1 MVAARGFMKKRV
13 EGTRLMS
20 RTHELPISEADAR
33 VFVTVA
39 DAGSFTAAAALH
51 AMTPSAVSK
60 AIGRLESD
68 LGVQLLT
75 RTTRALHLTEEGM
88 AFHERCARAFDL
100 LAEAA
105 EEAGAGTRAVAGTVR
120 VGLPPLFGTF
130 LVAPLLPAL
139 LARHPKLRIEIVS
152 TMRLSDVF
160 DLGLDVAIAVGAL
173 PDSSLVARPL
183 GYGQFVT
190 VAAPACFREMS
201 RPSRPEELLEH
212 RCMAYTRPDGRED
225 PWNFK
230 TLEGLLQIEPRA
242 AVRSDDMHHLAAM
255 AVAGLGIAHLPMF
268 VVGEHLA
275 NGRLERLLQDFEPAP
290 KLASLV
296 YPASRAMPR
305 RVRAFIDFLLSNE
318 QRLAGVTRPQA
329 VG

>member
-1 MVAARGFMKKRV
+1 MN
-13 EGTRLMS
+13 
-20 RTHELPISEADAR
+20 RTHELPISQADAR

-51 AMTPSAVSK
+51 SMTPSAVSK

-68 LGVQLLT
+68 LGVRLLA

-88 AFHERCARAFDL
+88 AFHERCARAFEL

-105 EEAGAGTRAVAGTVR
+105 EEASAGTRAVAGTVR
-120 VGLPPLFGTF
+120 LGLPPLFGTF

-190 VAAPACFREMS
+190 VAAPGCFAKPAT
-201 RPSRPEELLEH
+201 RPS
-212 RCMAYTRPDGRED
+212 RPDGRED
-225 PWNFK
+225 PWNF
-230 TLEGLLQIEPRA
+230 TTPEGPLQIAARA
-242 AVRSDDMHHLAAM
+242 DVRSDDMHHLAAM
-255 AVAGLGIAHLPMF
+255 AVAGLGVAHLPMF

-275 NGRLERLLQDFEPAP
+275 NGRLERLLREFEPAP

-296 YPASRAMPR
+296 YPAGRSMPR
-305 RVRAFIDFLLSNE
+305 RVRAFIDFLLSSE
-318 QRLAGVTRPQA
+318 QHLAGVTRPA
-329 VG
+329 AG

>member
-1 MVAARGFMKKRV
+1 MKKQA

-33 VFVTVA
+33 VFVTVTN
-39 DAGSFTAAAALH
+39 AGSFTAAAALH

-88 AFHERCARAFDL
+88 AFHERCARAFEL

-105 EEAGAGTRAVAGTVR
+105 EEAGAGAYAVSGTVR

-130 LVAPLLPAL
+130 VVAPMLPAL

-152 TMRLSDVF
+152 TMLLSDIF

-190 VAAPACFREMS
+190 VAAPACFREKP
-201 RPSRPEELLEH
+201 RPSRPEELLAH
-212 RCMAYTRPDGRED
+212 QCLAYARPDGREES
-225 PWNFK
+225 WNFK
-230 TLEGLLQIEPRA
+230 TPEGPLQIETRA
-242 AVRSDDMHHLAAM
+242 DVRSDDMHHLAAM
-255 AVAGLGIAHLPMF
+255 TVAGLGIAHLPMF
-268 VVGEHLA
+268 VVNEHIA
-275 NGRLERLLQDFEPAP
+275 SGRLERLLQDFEPAP

-296 YPASRAMPR
+296 YPASRSMPR
-305 RVRAFIDFLLSNE
+305 RVRAFIDFLLSGK
-318 QRLAGVTRPQA
+318 QQLAGVMRPSPLIE
-329 VG
+329 

>member
-1 MVAARGFMKKRV
+1 MKKRV
-13 EGTRLMS
+13 ESTRLMN
-20 RTHELPISEADAR
+20 RTHELPISQADAR

-51 AMTPSAVSK
+51 SMTPSAVSK

-68 LGVQLLT
+68 LGVRLLA

-88 AFHERCARAFDL
+88 AFHERCARAFEL

-105 EEAGAGTRAVAGTVR
+105 EEASAGTRAVAGTVR
-120 VGLPPLFGTF
+120 LGLPPLFGTF

-190 VAAPACFREMS
+190 VAAPGCFAKPAT
-201 RPSRPEELLEH
+201 RPS
-212 RCMAYTRPDGRED
+212 RPDGRED
-225 PWNFK
+225 PWNF
-230 TLEGLLQIEPRA
+230 TTPEGPLQIAARA
-242 AVRSDDMHHLAAM
+242 DVRSDDMHHLAAM
-255 AVAGLGIAHLPMF
+255 AVAGLGVAHLPMF

-275 NGRLERLLQDFEPAP
+275 NGRLERLLREFEPAP

-296 YPASRAMPR
+296 YPAGRSMPR
-305 RVRAFIDFLLSNE
+305 RVRAFIDFLLSSE
-318 QRLAGVTRPQA
+318 QHLAGVTRPA
-329 VG
+329 AG

>member
-1 MVAARGFMKKRV
+1 MKKRV

-33 VFVTVA
+33 VFVTVT

-51 AMTPSAVSK
+51 EMTPSAVSK

-75 RTTRALHLTEEGM
+75 RTTRALHLTEEGK

-130 LVAPLLPAL
+130 VVAPLLPAL

-152 TMRLSDVF
+152 TMRPSDIF

-183 GYGQFVT
+183 GHGQFVT
-190 VAAPACFREMS
+190 VAAPACFATAP
-201 RPSRPEELLEH
+201 RPSQPEDLLVH
-212 RCMAYTRPDGRED
+212 QCLAYTRPDGREE
-225 PWNFK
+225 PWNFM
-230 TLEGLLQIEPRA
+230 TPEGPVQIETRA
-242 AVRSDDMHHLAAM
+242 EVRSDDMHHLAAM
-255 AVAGLGIAHLPMF
+255 TMAGLGIAHLPLF
-268 VVGEHLA
+268 VVNEQIA
-275 NGRLERLLQDFEPAP
+275 DGRLERLLKGFEPAP

-296 YPASRAMPR
+296 YPASRAVPR
-305 RVRAFIDFLLSNE
+305 RVRTFIDFMLSSE
-318 QRLAGVTRPQA
+318 QQLAGVMQREA
-329 VG
+329 RRSND

>member
-1 MVAARGFMKKRV
+1 MKKRT

-39 DAGSFTAAAALH
+39 SAGSFTAAAALH

-88 AFHERCARAFDL
+88 AFQERCARAFEL

-105 EEAGAGTRAVAGTVR
+105 EEAGAGTHAVSGTVR

-130 LVAPLLPAL
+130 VVAPMLPAL

-152 TMRLSDVF
+152 TMLLSDIF

-190 VAAPACFREMS
+190 VATSACFKERP
-201 RPSRPEELLEH
+201 RPSRPEELVAHQCLG
-212 RCMAYTRPDGRED
+212 YTRPDGREES
-225 PWNFK
+225 WNFK
-230 TLEGLLQIEPRA
+230 TPEGPLQIEPRSE
-242 AVRSDDMHHLAAM
+242 VRSDDMHHLAAM
-255 AVAGLGIAHLPMF
+255 TVAGLGFAHLPMF
-268 VVGEHLA
+268 VVSEHITS
-275 NGRLERLLQDFEPAP
+275 GRLERLLQGFEPAP

-296 YPASRAMPR
+296 YPASRSMPR
-305 RVRAFIDFLLSNE
+305 RVRAFIDFLLSNT
-318 QRLAGVTRPQA
+318 QQLAGVMRPSPINE
-329 VG
+329 

>member
-1 MVAARGFMKKRV
+1 MKKRV

-39 DAGSFTAAAALH
+39 DAGSFTAAAVLH
-51 AMTPSAVSK
+51 SMTPSAVSK
-60 AIGRLESD
+60 AIGRLEAD
-68 LGVQLLT
+68 LGVQLLA
-75 RTTRALHLTEEGM
+75 RTTRALHLTEEGT

-105 EEAGAGTRAVAGTVR
+105 EEASAGTLAVAGTVR

-130 LVAPLLPAL
+130 VVAPLLPAL
-139 LARHPKLRIEIVS
+139 LAQHPKLRIEIVS
-152 TMRLSDVF
+152 TMRLSDIF

-190 VAAPACFREMS
+190 VAAPACFREAP
-201 RPSRPEELLEH
+201 RPSRPEELLAH
-212 RCMAYTRPDGRED
+212 RRLAYTRPDGREE
-225 PWNFK
+225 PWSFK
-230 TLEGLLQIEPRA
+230 TPEGQLQIETRA
-242 AVRSDDMHHLAAM
+242 EVRSDDMHHLAAM
-255 AVAGLGIAHLPMF
+255 TVAGLGIAHLPMF
-268 VVGEHLA
+268 VVSKQIA
-275 NGRLERLLQDFEPAP
+275 NGRLERLLQDFEHTP
-290 KLASLV
+290 KPASLV

-305 RVRAFIDFLLSNE
+305 RVRVFIDFLLSGKH
-318 QRLAGVTRPQA
+318 QLAGVMRQEAPRP
-329 VG
+329 GD

>member
-1 MVAARGFMKKRV
+1 MKKQA

-39 DAGSFTAAAALH
+39 NAGSFTAAAALH

-88 AFHERCARAFDL
+88 AFHERCARAFQL

-105 EEAGAGTRAVAGTVR
+105 EEAGAGAHAVSGTGR
-120 VGLPPLFGTF
+120 GGLPPLFGTF
-130 LVAPLLPAL
+130 VLAPMLPGL
-139 LARHPKLRIEIVS
+139 PARHPKLRIEIVS
-152 TMRLSDVF
+152 TMLLSDIF

-190 VAAPACFREMS
+190 VAAAACFGGRP
-201 RPSRPEELLEH
+201 RPSRPEELLAH
-212 RCMAYTRPDGRED
+212 QCLAYARPDGREES
-225 PWNFK
+225 WNFK
-230 TLEGLLQIEPRA
+230 TPEGPLQIETRA
-242 AVRSDDMHHLAAM
+242 DVRSDDMHHLAAM

-268 VVGEHLA
+268 VVNEHIA
-275 NGRLERLLQDFEPAP
+275 SGRLDRLLQDFEPAP

-296 YPASRAMPR
+296 YPASRSMPR
-305 RVRAFIDFLLSNE
+305 RVRAFIDFLLSGK
-318 QRLAGVTRPQA
+318 QQLAGVMRPSPLIE
-329 VG
+329 

>member
-1 MVAARGFMKKRV
+1 MKKQA

-39 DAGSFTAAAALH
+39 NAGSFTAAAALH

-88 AFHERCARAFDL
+88 AFHERCARAFEL
-100 LAEAA
+100 LAEAV
-105 EEAGAGTRAVAGTVR
+105 EEAGAGAHAVSGTVR

-130 LVAPLLPAL
+130 VVAPMLPAL

-152 TMRLSDVF
+152 TMLLSDIF

-190 VAAPACFREMS
+190 VAAPACFGGRS
-201 RPSRPEELLEH
+201 RPSRPEELLAH
-212 RCMAYTRPDGRED
+212 QCLAYTRPDGREES
-225 PWNFK
+225 WNFK
-230 TLEGLLQIEPRA
+230 TPEGPLQIETRA
-242 AVRSDDMHHLAAM
+242 DVRSDDMHHLAAM
-255 AVAGLGIAHLPMF
+255 TVTGLGIAHLPMF
-268 VVGEHLA
+268 VVNEHIA
-275 NGRLERLLQDFEPAP
+275 SGRLDRLLQDFEPAP

-296 YPASRAMPR
+296 YPASRSMPR
-305 RVRAFIDFLLSNE
+305 RVRAFIDFLLSGK
-318 QRLAGVTRPQA
+318 QQLAGVMRPSPLIE
-329 VG
+329 

>member
-1 MVAARGFMKKRV
+1 MKKRV

-68 LGVQLLT
+68 LGVQLLA
-75 RTTRALHLTEEGM
+75 RTT
-88 AFHERCARAFDL
+88 RAFDL

-152 TMRLSDVF
+152 TMRLSDIF

-190 VAAPACFREMS
+190 VAAPACFKEMS

-212 RCMAYTRPDGRED
+212 RCIAYTRPDGRED

-230 TLEGLLQIEPRA
+230 TSEGPLQIEPRA

-318 QRLAGVTRPQA
+318 QQLAGVTRPEA
-329 VG
+329 AR

>member
-1 MVAARGFMKKRV
+1 MKKQA

-39 DAGSFTAAAALH
+39 NAGSFTAAAALH

-88 AFHERCARAFDL
+88 AFHERCARAFEL

-105 EEAGAGTRAVAGTVR
+105 EEAGAGAHAVSGIVR

-130 LVAPLLPAL
+130 VVAPMLPAL

-152 TMRLSDVF
+152 TMLLSDIF

-190 VAAPACFREMS
+190 VAAPACFGGRPP
-201 RPSRPEELLEH
+201 PSRPEELLAH
-212 RCMAYTRPDGRED
+212 QCLAYTRPDGREES
-225 PWNFK
+225 WNFK
-230 TLEGLLQIEPRA
+230 TPEGPLQIETRA
-242 AVRSDDMHHLAAM
+242 DVRSDDMHHLAAM

-268 VVGEHLA
+268 VVNEHIA
-275 NGRLERLLQDFEPAP
+275 SGRLERLLQDFEPAP

-296 YPASRAMPR
+296 YPASRSMPR
-305 RVRAFIDFLLSNE
+305 RVRAFIDFLLSGK
-318 QRLAGVTRPQA
+318 QQLAGVMRPSPLIE
-329 VG
+329 